1 MYKNVWDCSV
11 EGKREIE
18 LKPLSDSE
26 KKKTEYKILGEDGL
40 KTPNVI
46 LQNQIINK
54 RQNQAGVRK
63 AQALQ
68 NTQKNDKTKPSDS
81 KEAVIKKQDFQR

>member
-18 LKPLSDSE
+18 LKPLSQSE
-26 KKKTEYKILGEDGL
+26 KKKSEYKILGEDGL

-54 RQNQAGVRK
+54 RQNQAGVSK
-63 AQALQ
+63 AQSLQ
-68 NTQKNDKTKPSDS
+68 NTQKIDKIQSNDN
-81 KEAVIKKQDFQR
+81 KETAVKKHDFQR